1 MTDNFI
7 YFFTCLKCHTLTTKF
22 SKTFFSLVWTCTVCV
37 QVYSKHKMLAKHL
50 YSICFHTSQ
59 GGGDGQTISERL
71 IDDGYFLYQKEKTKF
86 YDLAYSLCTSE
97 IQIENAWWI
106 INIWIQRINTFLV
119 VRGKIFC
126 FVLYVI
132 LYYLP

>member
-1 MTDNFI
+1 
-7 YFFTCLKCHTLTTKF
+7 
-22 SKTFFSLVWTCTVCV
+22 
-37 QVYSKHKMLAKHL
+37 MLAKHL

-97 IQIENAWWI
+97 IQIENA
-106 INIWIQRINTFLV
+106 
-119 VRGKIFC
+119 
-126 FVLYVI
+126 
-132 LYYLP
+132 